1 MEYTRLGKSGLKV
14 SKICLG
20 VMNFGSTSFGP
31 FSGDT
36 AYMQSKEDAL
46 KIVEAAWK
54 GGINFFDTADV
65 YTDGGSERILGTCIK
80 ELGIPRNEVVIAT
93 KLFAP
98 MTRASRAGT
107 AHAQIRPILVNN
119 YGLSRKHIFDAV
131 EGSLERLQTNY
142 IDLYQIHRWDDNTPI
157 EETMLALHDLVKSGK
172 VHYIGASTMF
182 CWQFVTA
189 QEVAKRNGW
198 TQFVSMQNLYNLVY
212 REEEKEMN
220 RYCAETGVGLL
231 PWSPLHGGYLAR
243 GPDASETA
251 RSKDVKKNNH
261 WTTDESTEKVRSVVL
276 KIAKERKVTPTEVS
290 LAWLLHMEGVTAPVL
305 GVSKLSHL
313 DTAIKS
319 VKLKLSGKEL
329 DELAE
334 PYRPRTFQGL
344 EPAPIFGRRAK
355 L

>member
-1 MEYTRLGKSGLKV
+1 
-14 SKICLG
+14 LG

-36 AYMQSKEDAL
+36 AYLQSKEDAL

-54 GGINFFDTADV
+54 GGINFFDTADM

-93 KLFAP
+93 KLFSP

-107 AHAQIRPILVNN
+107 AHAQIRPILVNH

-198 TQFVSMQNLYNLVY
+198 TQFVSMQNFYNLVY

-220 RYCAETGVGLL
+220 RYCVETGVGLL

-243 GPDASETA
+243 GPDAPETA
-251 RSKDVKKNNH
+251 RSKDVKKNNN
-261 WTTDESTEKVRSVVL
+261 WWTDESTEKVRSVVL

-313 DTAIKS
+313 DAAIKS

-334 PYRPRTFQGL
+334 HYRPRTIQGL
-344 EPAPIFGRRAK
+344 DPEPKFGRRAK